1 MFSTKEKKVGKY
13 KVYKDHRDEWRW
25 TFYAV
30 NGEVIAVSSEGY
42 TAERDCLHGITLM
55 KTSEDAPV
63 VVEE

>member
-1 MFSTKEKKVGKY
+1 MFRTKEKKVGKY
-13 KVYKDHRDEWRW
+13 KVYKDHRGEWRW

-42 TAERDCLHGITLM
+42 RDERNCQHSITLM
-55 KTSEDAPV
+55 KTSGDATV